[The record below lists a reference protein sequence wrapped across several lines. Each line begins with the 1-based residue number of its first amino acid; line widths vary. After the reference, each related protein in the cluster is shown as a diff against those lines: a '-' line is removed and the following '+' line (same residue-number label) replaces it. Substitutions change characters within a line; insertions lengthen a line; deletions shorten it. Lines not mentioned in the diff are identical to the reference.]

1 MAIYQYIIGG
11 SGNSSDGVSGALKK
25 ALKDLS
31 KKPAPQ
37 QGIEFCKIQCC
48 FNLLN
53 AWYYADRVILDH

>member
-1 MAIYQYIIGG
+1 MAIYQSIIGG

-37 QGIEFCKIQCC
+37 QGIEFCKIVLHCC
-48 FNLLN
+48 FNFRPFKLFLGFG
-53 AWYYADRVILDH
+53 